1 MLHLDSWHFQK
12 ERIQERKENW
22 TSRGEEELSKNAYFG
37 LKRRNN
43 NTLKKIYEDR
53 TIVAAFKAIHSGLKV
68 GSSHDK
74 IEMKIISNIK
84 SYW

>member
-1 MLHLDSWHFQK
+1 MALP
-12 ERIQERKENW
+12 EREERKENW
-22 TSRGEEELSKNAYFG
+22 TSRGDSKNAYFG

-43 NTLKKIYEDR
+43 NTLKKIYKDR